1 MLWECHIICAH
12 WIKGREQM
20 QSTILKRRLQHVSRW
35 KDVYKRQVFAV
46 TIRPDDYELA
56 KKVMEHI
63 VSLVDGYFCA
73 DNENLQPRIPA
84 KEAEQTTVES

>member
-1 MLWECHIICAH
+1 MLEVELPEAGSVDFEDLEGTLGDEESDAWLQ
-12 WIKGREQM
+12 EQ
-20 QSTILKRRLQHVSRW
+20 QIHT
-35 KDVYKRQVFAV
+35 VFAV

-56 KKVMEHI
+56 KKMMEHI

>member
-1 MLWECHIICAH
+1 
-12 WIKGREQM
+12 
-20 QSTILKRRLQHVSRW
+20 
-35 KDVYKRQVFAV
+35 
-46 TIRPDDYELA
+46 
-56 KKVMEHI
+56 MEHI

>member
-1 MLWECHIICAH
+1 MSVVLGEVKRKTWLQGQQIH
-12 WIKGREQM
+12 KVRE
-20 QSTILKRRLQHVSRW
+20 VN
-35 KDVYKRQVFAV
+35 
-46 TIRPDDYELA
+46 IRTDEYELA

-84 KEAEQTTVES
+84 KEVEQTTVES